1 MPPRDALTVRQRR
14 LGTELRKL
22 RERSGLSSTAAA
34 VLNGVNQARISNL
47 EAGRYAVSAE
57 RVRTLAR
64 GYDAADPELIDALA
78 AMAGRR
84 ERCWWEDYRDVLPKV
99 MLDIA
104 ELEQDASGLRVA
116 LAVHIPGLLQT
127 VDHARALYRETVPAL
142 EPYEVEHRVAFRIRR
157 QGILHGARPLPYKVI
172 IHEAALRLG
181 CGGPKV
187 ARAQL
192 EHLVAMGERDN
203 ITVLVIP
210 FGSGPFPGSG
220 QPIDYVYGP
229 VPQLDTVTLDT
240 DHGCEFLDA
249 EAQLTKYRSVLDRLE
264 ETALT
269 PEASRDLMRRVALDA

>member
-1 MPPRDALTVRQRR
+1 MGA
-14 LGTELRKL
+14 ELRKL
-22 RERSGLSSTAAA
+22 RERAGFTSTAAA

-64 GYDAADPELIDALA
+64 GYDAADPTLIDALA

-104 ELEQDASGLRVA
+104 ELEHEASGLRVA
-116 LAVHIPGLLQT
+116 LAVHLPGLLQT
-127 VDHARALYRETVPAL
+127 VDHARALYHETVPAL

-157 QGILHGARPLPYKVI
+157 QGILHGDRPMPYKVI
-172 IHEAALRLG
+172 VHEAALRLG

-192 EHLVAMGERDN
+192 EHLVAMSERDN

-210 FGSGPFPGSG
+210 FGRGSFPGSG
-220 QPIDYVYGP
+220 QPIDYVFGP
-229 VPQLDTVTLDT
+229 VHQLDTVTLDT

-249 EAQLTKYRSVLDRLE
+249 EAQLAKYRSVLDRLE
-264 ETALT
+264 ETALSA
-269 PEASRDLMRRVALDA
+269 EASRDLMRRVALDA

>member
-1 MPPRDALTVRQRR
+1 MPPRDVLTVRQRR
-14 LGTELRKL
+14 LGAELRKL
-22 RERSGLSSTAAA
+22 RERAGLTSTAAA
-34 VLNGVNQARISNL
+34 VTNGVNQARISNL

-64 GYDAADPELIDALA
+64 SYDAADQALIDALA

-84 ERCWWEDYRDVLPKV
+84 ERHWWEEYREVLPTV

-104 ELEQDASGLRVA
+104 ELEQEASGLRVA
-116 LAVHIPGLLQT
+116 LAVHMPGLLQT

-157 QGILHGARPLPYKVI
+157 QGVLHGKRPMPYKVI

-181 CGGPKV
+181 CGGPAV

-192 EHLVAMGERDN
+192 EHLMDMSEREN
-203 ITVLVIP
+203 ITVRVIP

-220 QPIDYVYGP
+220 QPIDYVHGP

-249 EAQLTKYRSVLDRLE
+249 EAQLAKYRSVLDRLE

-269 PEASRDLMRRVALDA
+269 PKASRDLMRRVALDT